1 MRVSQGVMLKMA
13 LGGLHEDPHGGKGGR
28 KGAKI
33 RSMRRKGSRPLR
45 RVISNVPDNVWRFGA

>member
-1 MRVSQGVMLKMA
+1 MLKMA

-33 RSMRRKGSRPLR
+33 RSMRRKGSLASKKGHFKR
-45 RVISNVPDNVWRFGA
+45 IG

>member
-1 MRVSQGVMLKMA
+1 MLKMA

>member
-1 MRVSQGVMLKMA
+1 MLKMA

-33 RSMRRKGSRPLR
+33 RSMRRKPLR
-45 RVISNVPDNVWRFGA
+45 RVISNLSDNVWRFGA